1 MSAQSICRL
10 LLMRFAFTALLALAI
25 GSVGAAAQTAKD
37 EPDWPIRPIRFIES
51 SAPGSAGD
59 VVCRIIA
66 QKLSERLGQQFV
78 MESRPAVGGTLAA
91 EALARAAPDG
101 YTIGMVTTSTHV
113 IAKIFDP
120 SLPFDP
126 IKDFLPISMI
136 GSSPY
141 VLAVYPDLAAK
152 SVADLVILAKSQKQP
167 INNAAYGTT
176 SLGYLASLLFAQRT
190 GIELN
195 QIAYRSSAEAVVDVM
210 QGRVEMQF
218 STLPPA
224 VPLIQAGKLRALATT
239 GARRVTRLPDV
250 PTLSEQGLSG
260 FDVALWIGVAAPAG
274 TRRAIITRLNR
285 EMTEVLRTPDTRKA
299 LELQD
304 FVAEPAPPDY
314 LAGRIGGDVKI
325 WRDVVAKA
333 NAGAQSH

>member
-1 MSAQSICRL
+1 MMSISR
-10 LLMRFAFTALLALAI
+10 RALLGALPLLT
-25 GSVGAAAQTAKD
+25 SGAKAQGLPD
-37 EPDWPIRPIRFIES
+37 DWPKHPIRFIVS

-59 VVCRIIA
+59 VVCRIVA
-66 QKLSERLGQQFV
+66 QKLGEKLGQQFV
-78 MESRPAVGGTLAA
+78 MDNRPAVGGTLAA
-91 EALARAAPDG
+91 EALARSAPDG

-120 SLPFDP
+120 TLPFDP

-141 VLAVYPDLAAK
+141 VLAVYPELAAK
-152 SVADLVILAKSQKQP
+152 TLAELIALAKSQKQP

-218 STLPPA
+218 STLPPS

-239 GARRVTRLPDV
+239 GAHRVARLPDI
-250 PTLSEQGLSG
+250 PTLAEQGLSG
-260 FDVALWIGVAAPAG
+260 FDVALWIGIAAPAG
-274 TRRAIITRLNR
+274 TPRPIVARLNR
-285 EMTEVLRTPDTRKA
+285 EMTEILNTPETRKA

-314 LAGRIGGDVKI
+314 LAGRISGDVRI
-325 WRDVVAKA
+325 WQDVVARRNHA
-333 NAGAQSH
+333 EETPE

>member
-1 MSAQSICRL
+1 MPLSRRAVLGALPFFVSSAKAQSP
-10 LLMRFAFTALLALAI
+10 
-25 GSVGAAAQTAKD
+25 GG
-37 EPDWPIRPIRFIES
+37 DWPKRPIRFILS

-59 VVCRIIA
+59 VVCRIVA
-66 QKLSERLGQQFV
+66 QQLGERLGQQFI
-78 MESRPAVGGTLAA
+78 MDNRPAVGGTLAA

-101 YTIGMVTTSTHV
+101 YTVGMVTTSTHV

-141 VLAVYPDLAAK
+141 VLAVYPELPAQT
-152 SVADLVILAKSQKQP
+152 VADLIALAKSQKQP

-176 SLGYLASLLFAQRT
+176 SLGYLASLLFAQQT
-190 GIELN
+190 GIALN
-195 QIAYRSSAEAVVDVM
+195 QVAYRSSAEAVVDVM

-239 GARRVTRLPDV
+239 GAHRVARLPDI
-250 PTLSEQGLSG
+250 PTLLESGMAG

-274 TRRAIITRLNR
+274 TPPGIIARINR
-285 EMTEVLRTPDTRKA
+285 EMTEILNTPEARKA

-314 LAGRIGGDVKI
+314 LAGRISGDVKI
-325 WRDVVAKA
+325 WQDVVAKA
-333 NAGAQSH
+333 NASVQSR